1 MEQNDWN
8 AMILHYLGVDH
19 IGHMSG
25 PRAPHMMQ
33 KQKQMDDVV
42 KTIFEA
48 IETRSHHDNT
58 LLVLLGDHGMSWL
71 RILILGVIG
80 CFFPKTDCPQA

>member
-1 MEQNDWN
+1 MEKSDWD

-25 PRAPHMMQ
+25 PQAPHMIG

-42 KTIFEA
+42 KLVFEA
-48 IETRSHHDNT
+48 LETREHHKNT
-58 LLVLLGDHGMSWL
+58 LLVLLGDHGMSCKYTCK
-71 RILILGVIG
+71 RHPADEV
-80 CFFPKTDCPQA
+80 